1 MQEGEWLTW
10 LVVQHI
16 SDVVLL
22 HTEPPVH
29 TLLQSIHSSPAASA
43 LLIQAIHARCDYVHK
58 VMRQT
63 VLLIYFC
70 YFICYFIDFFTLLG
84 LLI

>member
-22 HTEPPVH
+22 HTEPPIH
-29 TLLQSIHSSPAASA
+29 TLLQSIHSSQAASA

-58 VMRQT
+58 VSRRMT
-63 VLLIYFC
+63 YFLVLL
-70 YFICYFIDFFTLLG
+70 L
-84 LLI
+84 

>member
-22 HTEPPVH
+22 HKEPHVH
-29 TLLQSIHSSPAASA
+29 HLLKSIYSSAAASA
-43 LLIQAIHARCDYVHK
+43 LLIQAIQARCDYIHK
-58 VMRQT
+58 VRKN
-63 VLLIYFC
+63 
-70 YFICYFIDFFTLLG
+70 
-84 LLI
+84 